1 MSLIHWATLAAACV
15 QRETW
20 CIFTRKLKKVDCQ
33 VLFSVLVGK
42 WRLLTEQMCVKA
54 WFLNKVTEGNKHPF
68 GSVCGHSASGREA
81 LANKSAQ
88 SGRLCPA
95 VCSTASTKTTEWP
108 RAQGCDNMNDSANN
122 PYSKLQWNGAIIKR
136 KWIVKYCGVVLSLS
150 VPFKLGDG
158 KRKATMAVISSE
170 ICESCNKRED
180 YSPESK
186 KTWFIS
192 SKMNFHPLLW
202 QTFKREHKNSK
213 NLITWTVAELWN
225 DSHWMPNMTVF
236 GFVRF

>member
-20 CIFTRKLKKVDCQ
+20 CIFTRQLKKVDCQ

-42 WRLLTEQMCVKA
+42 RRLLTEQMCVKA
-54 WFLNKVTEGNKHPF
+54 RFLNKVTEGNKHPF
-68 GSVCGHSASGREA
+68 GSVCSHSASSREA

-108 RAQGCDNMNDSANN
+108 QAQGCDNMNDSANN
-122 PYSKLQWNGAIIKR
+122 PYSKLQWNGAIIKS

-150 VPFKLGDG
+150 VCLNSVMASGRQQWPWSHLKYVSHVINVKITVLSQRKHDSSAAKWTFTRCSG
-158 KRKATMAVISSE
+158 KHLR
-170 ICESCNKRED
+170 ESTRI
-180 YSPESK
+180 PRI
-186 KTWFIS
+186 W
-192 SKMNFHPLLW
+192 
-202 QTFKREHKNSK
+202 
-213 NLITWTVAELWN
+213 
-225 DSHWMPNMTVF
+225 
-236 GFVRF
+236 